1 MFPVTLLA
9 PEVTDLN
16 RQAKDSSESLC
27 FVFFVSTNVWLEVST
42 LITTATPTWCVSVVH
57 TSGAM
62 LDWTSLWRR
71 EVHGGRFFLRDSVK
85 SVLVCNSSRWVF
97 STMAM
102 PTMAMPPNINSV
114 FVYLLLNIVWYRL
127 STWRGHISC
136 WNISI
141 EASHSLS
148 AVLPPCKQL
157 WTCRVATITERVA
170 TVASSIKQHAR
181 AWQRWLARLQTCRSL
196 GVVEVI
202 ESISILIFSL

>member
-16 RQAKDSSESLC
+16 RQGKDSSESLC
-27 FVFFVSTNVWLEVST
+27 FVFLCRPMSGWRCLLWSPPLLPHDVSASCTQVGLCWTGHHFGGEKYMEDDFFYEIQSSLCLFAT
-42 LITTATPTWCVSVVH
+42 LQDGYFQQWQCPQI
-57 TSGAM
+57 
-62 LDWTSLWRR
+62 
-71 EVHGGRFFLRDSVK
+71 
-85 SVLVCNSSRWVF
+85 
-97 STMAM
+97 
-102 PTMAMPPNINSV
+102 INSV
-114 FVYLLLNIVWYRL
+114 FVYLLLNVVWYRL

-136 WNISI
+136 WNISM
-141 EASHSLS
+141 S

-181 AWQRWLARLQTCRSL
+181 AWQRWLAGLQTCRSL

-202 ESISILIFSL
+202 KSISILIFSL